1 MRGHEIVFAPQ
12 SIKDLKRISRDRASL
27 ILLKIDGLKHDH
39 EGNVKRL
46 KNFFPKY
53 RLRVGDY
60 RVLFEV
66 EDGVIVVYRI
76 LHRRMAYD

>member
-1 MRGHEIVFAPQ
+1 MPHEIVFAPQ
-12 SIKDLKRISRDRASL
+12 SIKDLKCIPRDRAGM
-27 ILLKIDGLKHDH
+27 ILSKIENLKHDR
-39 EGNVKRL
+39 GGDVKRL

-60 RVLFEV
+60 RVLFEM
-66 EDGVIVVYRI
+66 DGGLVVVYRI